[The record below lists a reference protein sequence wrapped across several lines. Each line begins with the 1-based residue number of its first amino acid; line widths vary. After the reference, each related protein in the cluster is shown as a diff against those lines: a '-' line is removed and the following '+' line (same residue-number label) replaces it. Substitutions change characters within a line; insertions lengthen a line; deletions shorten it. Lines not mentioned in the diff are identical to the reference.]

1 MPKVSIIVPVYNV
14 EKYLDKCLN
23 SLVNQTLKDIEIIIV
38 NDGSTDNS
46 KQIIE
51 QYATKYNNLIKV
63 VEEKNQGLGA
73 ARNNGLKFATSDYII
88 FVDSDDYV
96 ETNMVEELYNKI
108 LEEQADFVICGNNV
122 VTEDY
127 KVISKTF
134 PNKYEKYDFNTQMIF
149 GNLCAWNKIIKK
161 TLLEDDSLAFR
172 SNVWYEDIDVS
183 FKLFLKAKKMC
194 ILPKNLYNY
203 LFRQGSIM
211 NSKSLQKNL
220 DLIAAFDE
228 IIKYSKQNGY
238 YDKYYKE
245 IEFLAIDHLYISCA
259 VRIITNKTSNK
270 NEIKKLLNV
279 IFEYMNKNFNNYSKN
294 KYLKLLSKNR
304 KLIFYLIKF
313 KLYYIIRLIF
323 MIRKA
328 FR

>member
-1 MPKVSIIVPVYNV
+1 
-14 EKYLDKCLN
+14 
-23 SLVNQTLKDIEIIIV
+23 
-38 NDGSTDNS
+38 
-46 KQIIE
+46 
-51 QYATKYNNLIKV
+51 
-63 VEEKNQGLGA
+63 
-73 ARNNGLKFATSDYII
+73 
-88 FVDSDDYV
+88 
-96 ETNMVEELYNKI
+96 
-108 LEEQADFVICGNNV
+108 
-122 VTEDY
+122 
-127 KVISKTF
+127 
-134 PNKYEKYDFNTQMIF
+134 MIF